1 VDRGEVVSVGAPS
14 LDWLGVPLKKG
25 NVTFGVLVV
34 QSYDE
39 HVRFTEKDKEI
50 LTFVSQQ
57 VAGAIE
63 HKRSQEELKQS
74 EERYRELFENAN
86 DMIFTVD
93 LQGNITSM
101 NSTAL
106 KSIGYTLEEVL
117 RMNIY
122 MMVPPEQVERVQQM
136 VATKLSGER
145 ASTTY
150 EIEILAR
157 DGRHIKV
164 EINTRLIYQDGSPVG
179 AQGIGRDITDRR
191 ALEERLRQSQKMEA
205 VGRLAGGVAHDFNNL
220 LTVIQGYSEL
230 MLNDLRPSHPM
241 HDELLEIKKAADRA
255 SSLTGQL
262 LTFSRQQVLAPKVFD
277 LNAVVSNMDNLLRR
291 LLGENI
297 EFLTRLHP
305 ALGRMKADIGQL
317 EQVIMNLAVNARDAM
332 PRGGRLVIE
341 TSNAALDSTFAV
353 QHHGVVP
360 GDYVMLCVSD
370 TGLGM
375 DRETQTRIFEP
386 FFTTKEQGKGTGL
399 GLATVYGIVK
409 QAAGYIW
416 VYSEPGRGTTF
427 KLYFPLAEVGSEPAE
442 LVSTA
447 SAKYFGIETVLL
459 VEDEDG
465 VRALVRQ
472 VLQKQ
477 GYKVLQASSGAE
489 ALAISDQRTEPIHL
503 LLTDVVLKQMSGREL
518 SEILVARRPKM
529 KVIFMSGYTDDAVV
543 HHGVM
548 SQSTAF
554 LQKPFTTQALVKMLR
569 EVLDHKLL
577 ADSD

>member
-1 VDRGEVVSVGAPS
+1 
-14 LDWLGVPLKKG
+14 
-25 NVTFGVLVV
+25 
-34 QSYDE
+34 
-39 HVRFTEKDKEI
+39 
-50 LTFVSQQ
+50 
-57 VAGAIE
+57 
-63 HKRSQEELKQS
+63 
-74 EERYRELFENAN
+74 
-86 DMIFTVD
+86 
-93 LQGNITSM
+93 
-101 NSTAL
+101 
-106 KSIGYTLEEVL
+106 
-117 RMNIY
+117 
-122 MMVPPEQVERVQQM
+122 
-136 VATKLSGER
+136 
-145 ASTTY
+145 
-150 EIEILAR
+150 
-157 DGRHIKV
+157 
-164 EINTRLIYQDGSPVG
+164 
-179 AQGIGRDITDRR
+179 
-191 ALEERLRQSQKMEA
+191 
-205 VGRLAGGVAHDFNNL
+205 
-220 LTVIQGYSEL
+220 

-427 KLYFPLAEVGSEPAE
+427 KVYFPLAEVGSEPAE